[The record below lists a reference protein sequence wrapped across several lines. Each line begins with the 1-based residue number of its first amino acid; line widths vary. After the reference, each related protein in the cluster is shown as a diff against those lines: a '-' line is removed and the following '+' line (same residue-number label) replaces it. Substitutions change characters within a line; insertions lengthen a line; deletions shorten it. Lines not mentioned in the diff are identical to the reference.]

1 MRSLVE
7 KSTHTLRHPLGLG
20 PRGLLLVAALLLV
33 PTYVSPL
40 WQLTMYA
47 PQYQSGLRLDIYSYK
62 LEGGNKGQDVKEINI
77 LNHYIGMR
85 DLAAEDFTE
94 FKWLPFVIGAV
105 GLLILRAVVF
115 GTVGHVLDVTVLFV
129 YFSLFSLWSFA
140 YKLWS
145 YGHDLAPTA
154 AVKVQPFMPPVFG
167 GQQIANFEIYS
178 YPQLGSYALAAAAA
192 ALLGALAL
200 SWRAAG
206 REGAAAAAAGY

>member
-1 MRSLVE
+1 MRPFIE
-7 KSTHTLRHPLGLG
+7 KSTRTLRHPLGIG

-62 LEGGNKGQDVKEINI
+62 LEGGNHGQDVKEINI

-85 DLAAEDFTE
+85 DLTPEDFTE

-105 GLLILRAVVF
+105 GLLVLRAMVF
-115 GTVGHVLDVTVLFV
+115 GTVGHVLDVSVLFV

-145 YGHDLAPTA
+145 YGHNLDPHA
-154 AVKVQPFMPPVFG
+154 AVKVAPFMPPVFG

-178 YPQLGSYALAAAAA
+178 YPALGSWALAAAAVVLFA
-192 ALLGALAL
+192 ALAL
-200 SWRAAG
+200 SWRTAG
-206 REGAAAAAAGY
+206 RQGAAAAPA

>member
-1 MRSLVE
+1 VRPFIE
-7 KSTHTLRHPLGLG
+7 KSNRTLRHPLGIG
-20 PRGLLLVAALLLV
+20 PRGLLLVATLLLV
-33 PTYVSPL
+33 PTYLSPL
-40 WQLTMYA
+40 WKLTMYA

-62 LEGGNKGQDVKEINI
+62 LEGGNRGQDVKEINI

-94 FKWLPFVIGAV
+94 FKWLPFVIGGI

-145 YGHDLAPTA
+145 YGHELAPTA
-154 AVKVQPFMPPVFG
+154 AVKVAPFMPPVFG
-167 GQQIANFEIYS
+167 GKQLANFEVYS
-178 YPQLGSYALAAAAA
+178 YPALASYALGGA
-192 ALLGALAL
+192 ALALLVALVL
-200 SWRAAG
+200 SWRAASRAG
-206 REGAAAAAAGY
+206 SGSGAAG

>member
-1 MRSLVE
+1 MSPFIE
-7 KSTHTLRHPLGLG
+7 KSTRTLRHPLGLG
-20 PRGLLLVAALLLV
+20 PRGLLLVAVLLLV

-94 FKWLPFVIGAV
+94 FKWLPFVIGAI
-105 GLLILRAVVF
+105 GLLVLRAVVF
-115 GTVGHVLDVTVLFV
+115 GTVGHALDVTMLFV

-145 YGHDLAPTA
+145 YGHNLAHDA

-167 GQQIANFEIYS
+167 GQQIANFEVYS
-178 YPQLGSYALAAAAA
+178 YPQLGSYALGGAGL
-192 ALLGALAL
+192 ALLLALFL

-206 REGAAAAAAGY
+206 REQAVAAAGG